1 MDILKNTLWSTL
13 SNGFAFFLMTV
24 SQIIIGRKLGAS
36 ILGEYYLIITINLI
50 ATTILSLGI
59 GLSNTVFTAK
69 KEYPLSEI
77 NIVSIFYSF
86 CLGGCG
92 ILFLWLSNLL
102 RINIFGSINRSYL
115 IYPFL
120 MLPFTL
126 YMLYWNS
133 LMVGT
138 GKIVLQS
145 KLIIYLSTIW
155 CVLNI
160 LSVFLG
166 IGMIGLIYSW
176 IFYVSIS
183 FFSMLFIAFKQDTSS
198 IRLNLKLLRSVLNFG
213 FRGNIG
219 EVATQIWKRMNI
231 FLLSYFHGV
240 NAVGIYSV
248 AAELNEKIL
257 LITGPIKNALTNRI
271 TSSSKEDGRV
281 LMAKASRNIFFWF
294 FVLILFLIMSAD
306 LVISIL
312 YGKQFNSAINPFR
325 ILLVGTL
332 ATGVTPIVSIFFIGQ
347 LRMPGL
353 LSLLATFNA
362 LISIVV
368 GMLLIPGFNVIG
380 TAIGYTTASIIG
392 IVLLIYFLNRF
403 SKCSIREIFIIKK
416 SDFMEYKKFFRF
428 KNSR

>member
-1 MDILKNTLWSTL
+1 
-13 SNGFAFFLMTV
+13 
-24 SQIIIGRKLGAS
+24 
-36 ILGEYYLIITINLI
+36 
-50 ATTILSLGI
+50 
-59 GLSNTVFTAK
+59 
-69 KEYPLSEI
+69 
-77 NIVSIFYSF
+77 
-86 CLGGCG
+86 
-92 ILFLWLSNLL
+92 
-102 RINIFGSINRSYL
+102 
-115 IYPFL
+115 
-120 MLPFTL
+120 
-126 YMLYWNS
+126 
-133 LMVGT
+133 
-138 GKIVLQS
+138 
-145 KLIIYLSTIW
+145 
-155 CVLNI
+155 
-160 LSVFLG
+160 
-166 IGMIGLIYSW
+166 
-176 IFYVSIS
+176 
-183 FFSMLFIAFKQDTSS
+183 MLFIAFKQDTSS